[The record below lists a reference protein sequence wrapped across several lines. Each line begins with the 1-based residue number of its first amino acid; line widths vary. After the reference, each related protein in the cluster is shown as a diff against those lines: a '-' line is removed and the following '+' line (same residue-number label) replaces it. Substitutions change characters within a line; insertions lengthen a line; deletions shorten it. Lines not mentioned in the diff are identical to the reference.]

1 MAERRASLSDY
12 VEGAGAVL
20 LYAFFRIMPLDW
32 ASWLGGFL
40 ARTIGPHLGI
50 SKRARENLRLAMPE
64 LSPAAVERTV
74 RGMWDNLGRVC
85 AEYPHLRKF
94 RAFADDGRIERDDR
108 GNILGPH
115 AASKRYIFFSAH
127 YGNWE
132 IAIRTATQA
141 GFAVTAVYRAANN
154 PIVDR
159 LIAWTRGTDGGELV
173 PKGAVAAYK
182 AFGALRAGRELCM
195 LVDQKMN
202 DGIAVPFFGRD
213 AMTAPAL
220 ARLALRFDCAVVP
233 VRVER
238 TRGAHF
244 RITTEAP
251 LALPR
256 TGNEAADTL
265 ALMTEV
271 NRVIERWI
279 RERPEQWFWL
289 HRRWPDA

>member
-12 VEGAGAVL
+12 VEGTGAIL
-20 LYAFFRIMPLDW
+20 LYAFFRVMPLDW

-40 ARTIGPHLGI
+40 ARTIGPHLGV

-173 PKGAVAAYK
+173 PKGAVAARQGVRRT
-182 AFGALRAGRELCM
+182 ACRPRIMHAGR
-195 LVDQKMN
+195 
-202 DGIAVPFFGRD
+202 
-213 AMTAPAL
+213 
-220 ARLALRFDCAVVP
+220 
-233 VRVER
+233 
-238 TRGAHF
+238 
-244 RITTEAP
+244 
-251 LALPR
+251 
-256 TGNEAADTL
+256 
-265 ALMTEV
+265 
-271 NRVIERWI
+271 
-279 RERPEQWFWL
+279 PE
-289 HRRWPDA
+289 DE